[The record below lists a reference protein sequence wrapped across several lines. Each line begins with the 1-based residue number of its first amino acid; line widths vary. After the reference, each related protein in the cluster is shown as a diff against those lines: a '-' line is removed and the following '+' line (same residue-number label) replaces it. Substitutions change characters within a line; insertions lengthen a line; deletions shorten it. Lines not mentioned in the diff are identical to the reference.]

1 MPFLKEHIRAGAND
15 VIVGWSSGAVAAM
28 RYAENNQIL
37 GSILISP
44 CYTDLNDEMEKL
56 SGYYDTPWQWE
67 KIIANQN
74 KIALIWGDDD
84 PFIPQAEFEL
94 IAKQLNPTRL
104 IIRQGEHFIDRRKF
118 PELLRYIKV
127 NYL

>member
-1 MPFLKEHIRAGAND
+1 
-15 VIVGWSSGAVAAM
+15 M
-28 RYAENNQIL
+28 RYAENSQIL

-44 CYTDLNDEMEKL
+44 CYTDLNDEIEKL

-84 PFIPQAEFEL
+84 PFIPQAEFEF

-104 IIRQGEHFIDRRKF
+104 KIRQGEHFINRRKF
-118 PELLRYIKV
+118 PELLHYIKD